1 MGSSMSFRGKRELL
15 VQVAPRYSSARHGQR
30 SAILDEFVAVTGYD
44 RKYANRL
51 LLGPIRPPA
60 PIRRPRA
67 AHYGLDV
74 QAALSVVWSAANG
87 ICAKRLVPFL
97 PELIPTLE
105 RHGHLVVTD
114 TVRAQLLALS
124 PATVDRLLRP
134 LRQPHGL
141 STTKPGRLLKHQI
154 PIRTFAEWTDVKPGF
169 LEGDLV
175 AHCGGT
181 TDGAFLYTFTL
192 TDIATTWTECLAL
205 LHRSQH
211 GVVHAL
217 EQAQRLFPFPI
228 LGIDTDNGSEF
239 INEELLAY
247 CDAEQITF
255 TRGRV
260 GNKNDQAWVE
270 QKNGSVVRQ
279 LVGYDRFEGQ
289 RAYRQLAELYRAV
302 RLYVNFFQPSMKL
315 VTKTRT
321 GSRVRRT
328 YGPARTPFQRV
339 LASGVLEASTRR
351 RLTAV
356 YGALDPVRLLH
367 QLETLQE
374 ALWRHAL
381 FRSRVGPPSSA
392 PMAVHFDLKAS
403 GQDIDGMIGE
413 AAVGLPTG
421 TRQRKYRRSEKFKG
435 PRTYR
440 TRKDPFEAVWDEVC
454 EWLKIQPERTGRS
467 VFDELQQRYPG
478 QFTDSQLR
486 TLHRHIQVWRART
499 VLTFGDANWIDEV
512 LETGQSLPPPLR
524 VSVDVSDETEQSA

>member
-1 MGSSMSFRGKRELL
+1 MSPWVRRRASRGGTVRSSMSFRGKRELL

-30 SAILDEFVAVTGYD
+30 SVLLAEFVAVPGYE
-44 RKYANRL
+44 RKYAIRL
-51 LLGPIRPPA
+51 LLSPIRPPA

-67 AHYGLDV
+67 AHYGVDV
-74 QAALSVVWSAANG
+74 QQALGVVWSAANG

-97 PELIPTLE
+97 PELAPTLE

-114 TVRAQLLALS
+114 EVRARLLELS

-175 AHCGGT
+175 AHCGGSME
-181 TDGAFLYTFTL
+181 GAFLYTFTL
-192 TDIATTWTECLAL
+192 TDVATTWTECLPL
-205 LHRSQH
+205 LHRTQH

-217 EQAQRLFPFPI
+217 QRARGLFPFPI

-239 INEELLAY
+239 INEDLIAY
-247 CDAEQITF
+247 CAGEQITF

-260 GNKNDQAWVE
+260 GNKNDACYVE

-289 RAYRQLAELYRAV
+289 HAYRQLAELYRAV

-321 GSRVRRT
+321 GSRVRRI
-328 YGPARTPFQRV
+328 YGPAQTPFQRV
-339 LASGVLEASTRR
+339 LASGVLDAGNQGRVK
-351 RLTAV
+351 AV
-356 YGALDPVRLLH
+356 YRALDPVRLLH

-381 FRSRVGPPSSA
+381 FRSRIGPPTNA
-392 PMAVHFDLKAS
+392 PLAVPFDLNAS
-403 GQDIDGMIGE
+403 GLGVDGMPTDE
-413 AAVGLPTG
+413 AVGLPTG
-421 TRQRKYRRSEKFKG
+421 TRTRRKYRRTEKSKG

-440 TRKDPFEAVWDEVC
+440 TRRDPFETVWDEVC
-454 EWLKIQPERTGRS
+454 QWLGVQPERTGRS
-467 VFDELQQRYPG
+467 VFDELRQRYPG
-478 QFTDSQLR
+478 QF
-486 TLHRHIQVWRART
+486 
-499 VLTFGDANWIDEV
+499 
-512 LETGQSLPPPLR
+512 
-524 VSVDVSDETEQSA
+524 

>member
-1 MGSSMSFRGKRELL
+1 MSFRGKRELL
-15 VQVAPRYSSARHGQR
+15 AQVAPRYSSARHGQR
-30 SAILDEFVAVTGYD
+30 SVILDEFVAVTGYD
-44 RKYANRL
+44 RKYAIRL

-74 QAALSVVWSAANG
+74 QAALSVLWSAANG

-97 PELIPTLE
+97 PELIPILE

-114 TVRAQLLALS
+114 TVRGQLLALS

-141 STTKPGRLLKHQI
+141 TTTKPGRLLKHQI

-181 TDGAFLYTFTL
+181 TDGAFLYTLTL

-217 EQAQRLFPFPI
+217 EQARRLFPFPI

-247 CDAEQITF
+247 CDAGQITF

-315 VTKTRT
+315 RTKTRI

-328 YGPARTPFQRV
+328 YGPAQTPFQRV
-339 LASGVLEASTRR
+339 LASGVLDASTQR

-356 YGALDPVRLLH
+356 YRALDPVRLLH

-374 ALWRHAL
+374 ALWQHAL
-381 FRSRVGPPSSA
+381 FRSRIGPPANA
-392 PMAVHFDLKAS
+392 PLAVPFDLRAT
-403 GQDIDGMIGE
+403 GLGGDGMGDPS
-413 AAVGLPTG
+413 VGLPTG
-421 TRQRKYRRSEKFKG
+421 TRQRRKYRRSEQFKG

-440 TRKDPFEAVWDEVC
+440 TRKDPFAAVWDEVC
-454 EWLKIQPERTGRS
+454 QWLMLQPERTGRS
-467 VFDELQQRYPG
+467 VFDELQQHYPG
-478 QFTDSQLR
+478 QFADGQLR
-486 TLHRHIQVWRART
+486 TLHRHIQLWRART
-499 VLTFGDANWIDEV
+499 VLTFADEGWLDEV
-512 LETGQSLPPPLR
+512 VEAGQRLPPPLR
-524 VSVDVSDETEQSA
+524 VSVDLSHTGEQSA

>member
-1 MGSSMSFRGKRELL
+1 MSFHGKRELL
-15 VQVAPRYSSARHGQR
+15 VQVAPRYSSAGHGQR
-30 SAILDEFVAVTGYD
+30 TVILDEFVAVTGYE
-44 RKYANRL
+44 RKYAIRL
-51 LLGPIRPPA
+51 LLGPIRPPG
-60 PIRRPRA
+60 PIRRPRV
-67 AHYGLDV
+67 AHYGADV
-74 QAALSVVWSAANG
+74 QKALSVAWSAANG

-97 PELIPTLE
+97 PEFIPTLE

-114 TVRAQLLALS
+114 EVRAQLLELS

-141 STTKPGRLLKHQI
+141 STTKPGRLLKKQI
-154 PIRTFAEWTDVKPGF
+154 PVRTFAEWTDVKPGF
-169 LEGDLV
+169 LEADLV

-181 TDGAFLYTFTL
+181 TDGAFLYTLTL
-192 TDIATTWTECLAL
+192 TDVATTWTECLAL

-217 EQAQRLFPFPI
+217 KRARGLFPFPI
-228 LGIDTDNGSEF
+228 LGVDTDNGGEF

-247 CDAEQITF
+247 CDGEQITF

-260 GNKNDQAWVE
+260 GNKNDACFVE

-315 VTKTRT
+315 RTKTRT

-328 YGPARTPFQRV
+328 YGPAQTPFQRV
-339 LASGVLEASTRR
+339 LASGVLDVSTQR

-356 YGALDPVRLLH
+356 YRALDPVRLLH

-392 PMAVHFDLKAS
+392 PSALLFDLSTLGLGA
-403 GQDIDGMIGE
+403 DE
-413 AAVGLPTG
+413 ATRDVAVGQASG
-421 TRQRKYRRSEKFKG
+421 TRQRRRYRRTEKSKG

-454 EWLKIQPERTGRS
+454 QWLVVHPERTGRS

-478 QFTDSQLR
+478 QFADGQLR
-486 TLHRHIQVWRART
+486 TLQHHIQVWRART
-499 VLTFGDANWIDEV
+499 VLTFADENWLDEV
-512 LETGQSLPPPLR
+512 VGAEQSLPPPLR
-524 VSVDVSDETEQSA
+524 VSVDLGADAEQSA